1 MAGLYTFEKNPCYDG
16 GFNVKISLIIYIPVS
31 YSTENNPQLD
41 LNALFPF
48 PLDDFQHDAITAL
61 DDGKSVRLQRW
72 MMESPLWFV
81 RQRVREK
88 P

>member
-1 MAGLYTFEKNPCYDG
+1 MARLYSFKKNLCYNVN
-16 GFNVKISLIIYIPVS
+16 FNVKISLIIYIPVS

-61 DDGKSVRLQRW
+61 DDGKSVVVCAPTG
-72 MMESPLWFV
+72 SG
-81 RQRVREK
+81 K